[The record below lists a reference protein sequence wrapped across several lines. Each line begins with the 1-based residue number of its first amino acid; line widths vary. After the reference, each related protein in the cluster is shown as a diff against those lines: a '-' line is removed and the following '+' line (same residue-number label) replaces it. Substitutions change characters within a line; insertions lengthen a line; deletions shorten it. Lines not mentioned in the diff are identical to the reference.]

1 MMSETVQSME
11 FKPVQLPPL
20 SLFWFA
26 RRNPLSEKYRHSHVG
41 NILDTNEMI
50 DFFLGRAEDSSVK
63 T

>member
-1 MMSETVQSME
+1 ME

-50 DFFLGRAEDSSVK
+50 DFFSGRAEDSSVK